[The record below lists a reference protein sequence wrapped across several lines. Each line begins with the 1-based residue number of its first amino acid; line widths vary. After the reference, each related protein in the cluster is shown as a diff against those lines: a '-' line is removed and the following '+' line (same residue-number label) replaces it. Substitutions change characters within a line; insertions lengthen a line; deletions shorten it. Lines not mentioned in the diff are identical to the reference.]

1 MNEEIKYLQL
11 NEIVPGEIHPHLETN
26 NDNLQ
31 NMINSIKKYG
41 IITPLLVRPKGNVYE
56 IVLGNRRYKA
66 AQELQLKQVPVI
78 IKELNDKQALELV
91 ISDNIQRKELTTKEE
106 ALLYNQVL
114 ANNNEKVE
122 KISTDLGI
130 PLDRIISKL
139 NILNKKEE
147 KNIIDS
153 KQNNNEI
160 VTKSNSINNDIIN
173 LSELN
178 NEVIEREDKF
188 MNNNELLSNQL
199 NQNNMLGQD
208 LQTQNTNEP
217 TFGGKFFPSLEE
229 QSTNMNSN
237 TNVLNDI
244 QQTPPPINNEP
255 NINNGSN
262 LIDLTDLSGVTSQ
275 PTINDQPTAEP
286 SSLPS
291 FDINQILN
299 NNSNDPQES
308 LNTNNNLSTIPT
320 IDQNVPAPESN
331 PGIDINIS
339 NNSNQQQIDNNIN
352 LDNSTTLP
360 SQEESL
366 NINTTDQL
374 PNINSDTN
382 FNDKPLIPN
391 IEELQQDPSQ
401 NVSLDL
407 NNEPNLD
414 SLPNLNPEEQ
424 NMQPMPEPNNLET
437 PIEDQ
442 TTNIKPEEKNII
454 PVVNMIK
461 NLAAGFEALGYSIK
475 LEESDESNSY
485 KIQIEVEK

>member
-78 IKELNDKQALELV
+78 IKELDDKQALELV

-208 LQTQNTNEP
+208 LQTQNTSEP

-229 QSTNMNSN
+229 QSTNMNLN
-237 TNVLNDI
+237 TNMLNNN
-244 QQTPPPINNEP
+244 QQTTPPINNE
-255 NINNGSN
+255 SN
-262 LIDLTDLSGVTSQ
+262 LIDLTDLSGVTPQ
-275 PTINDQPTAEP
+275 PATTNQQTAEP

-352 LDNSTTLP
+352 LDNPTTLP
-360 SQEESL
+360 SQEESINL
-366 NINTTDQL
+366 NTTDQL
-374 PNINSDTN
+374 PDINSNIDLNTEQS
-382 FNDKPLIPN
+382 LPN
-391 IEELQQDPSQ
+391 LESLQQNPSQ
-401 NVSLDL
+401 NISLDL

-414 SLPNLNPEEQ
+414 SLPNLNTEEQ

-442 TTNIKPEEKNII
+442 TINIQPEEKNII

>member
-11 NEIVPGEIHPHLETN
+11 NEIVPGEIQPHLETN

-78 IKELNDKQALELV
+78 IKELDDKQALELV

-153 KQNNNEI
+153 KQNNNE
-160 VTKSNSINNDIIN
+160 VLTKSNSINNDIIN
-173 LSELN
+173 LSQLN
-178 NEVIEREDKF
+178 NEVIERDDKF
-188 MNNNELLSNQL
+188 MNNNELLNNQL
-199 NQNNMLGQD
+199 NQNNMIGQD
-208 LQTQNTNEP
+208 LQSQNTSEP

-229 QSTNMNSN
+229 QSTNINLN
-237 TNVLNDI
+237 TNMQNNN
-244 QQTPPPINNEP
+244 QPTTPPINNE
-255 NINNGSN
+255 SN
-262 LIDLTDLSGVTSQ
+262 LIDLTDLSGVTPQ
-275 PTINDQPTAEP
+275 PTINNQATAEP

-291 FDINQILN
+291 FDINQVLN
-299 NNSNDPQES
+299 NNSNTPQES
-308 LNTNNNLSTIPT
+308 LNTNNEILNNLSTIPT
-320 IDQNVPAPESN
+320 IDQNIQAQEPTPVV
-331 PGIDINIS
+331 DINTS
-339 NNSNQQQIDNNIN
+339 DNSNQQQIDNNVN
-352 LDNSTTLP
+352 LDYSTALP
-360 SQEESL
+360 SQEEAINL
-366 NINTTDQL
+366 NTTDQL
-374 PNINSDTN
+374 PDINSNIDLNTEQS
-382 FNDKPLIPN
+382 LPN
-391 IEELQQDPSQ
+391 LESLQQNPSQ
-401 NVSLDL
+401 NISLDL

-414 SLPNLNPEEQ
+414 SLPNLNTEEQ